1 MERVFR
7 ANCYS
12 PETHTRAVRMV
23 LDNQDSYKNQSAAI
37 KAIASKIGCGRDTLR
52 RCVQQEGTDTGHRD
66 AVTSEECAR
75 IK

>member
-1 MERVFR
+1 
-7 ANCYS
+7 
-12 PETHTRAVRMV
+12 MV